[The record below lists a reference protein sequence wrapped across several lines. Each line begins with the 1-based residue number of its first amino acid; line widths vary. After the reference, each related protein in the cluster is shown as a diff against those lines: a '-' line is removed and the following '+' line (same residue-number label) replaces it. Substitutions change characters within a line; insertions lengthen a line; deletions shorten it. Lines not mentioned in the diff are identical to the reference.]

1 MISVIIPIYNKFPH
15 LDRSVDSVLNQDFE
29 DFELILVDD
38 GSSDGSYEK
47 ALSFND
53 DRIKVFQRG
62 TPGPGGYA
70 ARNLGISKAK
80 FDWIAF
86 LDADDAWK
94 PNHLATFSDLID
106 SKPDISIVSTS
117 WTDVFDGK
125 DSSKSFDSAYHRK
138 HQTKG
143 VHEIDLESFLVNSR
157 DGFPPFWTGALG
169 IRKSLLESISGFPE
183 GRCKRGGDVD
193 TWLRAIYW
201 GKLALWSPQ
210 KTVIYHR
217 DSVNMVTKTQVFEL
231 GCEADTVKLLAEKAE
246 SEEVKSLLFQFLNSR
261 VVSRWLQTLR
271 VGQKPGSLWGK
282 TKWRHLNFKGRVI
295 TLVSIFPPEVTAKAY
310 RVLSRG
316 KYD

>member
-1 MISVIIPIYNKFPH
+1 MFSVIIPIYNKFPH
-15 LDRSVDSVLNQDFE
+15 LDRSVDSVLNQDFV

-38 GSSDGSYEK
+38 GSTDGSHEK
-47 ALSFND
+47 ALSFED
-53 DRIKVFQRG
+53 DRIKVFQRN

-70 ARNLGISKAK
+70 ARNLGIKKACY
-80 FDWIAF
+80 DWIAF

-94 PNHLATFSDLID
+94 PNHLRTFSVLIELN
-106 SKPDISIVSTS
+106 PDIPIVSTS
-117 WTDVFDGK
+117 WIDVFDGK

-143 VHEIDLESFLVNSR
+143 VHEIDLKSFLVNSR

-169 IRKSLLESISGFPE
+169 IRKSLLQSVSGFPE

-246 SEEVKSLLFQFLNSR
+246 SEEVKSLLFQFLNAR

-271 VGQKPGSLWGK
+271 VGQKPGPLWGK
-282 TKWRHLNFKGRVI
+282 TKWKYLNKKGRVI
-295 TLVSIFPPEVTAKAY
+295 TLASVLPSGLTARFY
-310 RVLSRG
+310 RFLSRG